1 MEELEELREGRLVKN
16 SPPRDQQT
24 PQPPPP
30 THIPFCCSICPSPR
44 LCISHLGETCLAS
57 HGGGE
62 ILERVCFSLTQ
73 HIEF

>member
-30 THIPFCCSICPSPR
+30 THNT
-44 LCISHLGETCLAS
+44 LLLLHLPLPQALHQPLGRDLPGLPWGWGDIGEGVL
-57 HGGGE
+57 
-62 ILERVCFSLTQ
+62 LTYPA
-73 HIEF
+73 H